1 MEVKYMGFGV
11 LESGPDIDVTGTSY
25 VGLIEASYLELADI
39 FGEDVGESGD
49 GKVTAEYNVRFAD
62 GTVAT
67 IYNWKTDAD
76 PLFEKNWHVGGKN
89 NEALWNVMDA
99 LDAYRL
105 A

>member
-1 MEVKYMGFGV
+1 MEVKI

-25 VGLIEASYLELADI
+25 VGLLEASYFELADV
-39 FGEDVGESGD
+39 FGEDIGASGD
-49 GKVTAEYNVRFAD
+49 GKVTAEYNVEFND

-76 PLFEKNWHVGGKN
+76 PLFEKNWHVGGKT

-99 LDAYRL
+99 LEAYRG
-105 A
+105 